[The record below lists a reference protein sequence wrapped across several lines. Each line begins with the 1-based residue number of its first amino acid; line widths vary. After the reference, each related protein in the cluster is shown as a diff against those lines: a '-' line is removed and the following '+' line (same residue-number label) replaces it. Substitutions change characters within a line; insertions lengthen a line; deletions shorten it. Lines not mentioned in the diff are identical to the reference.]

1 MNVLGIDV
9 GFSTTKKT
17 SCYCA
22 LSLKDKVISFS
33 IEPYKF
39 DVNYDLQ
46 SIIKNQGF
54 DIIAIDAPL
63 TPVLISEKPKTGRK
77 IEKLFSN
84 GIFSNSPYRG
94 PQPSSIAVPAQG
106 FPLYQAGMKIV
117 ANLNSYRYLSITE
130 IRKGCRK
137 GIYEV
142 LPKMTQSLLFP
153 RQIVANRSGQFD
165 DYLFPLLLKKSGQ
178 YRHLLDAL
186 LGEYRFSVSVE
197 KYIENINPNRHHE
210 ELASILCSFQAV
222 LIAIGKSTIVG
233 FDGDNEGYYGIP
245 SMNYWDLE
253 WYECFAGL
261 TSKKF
266 KDAIII

>member
-1 MNVLGIDV
+1 
-9 GFSTTKKT
+9 
-17 SCYCA
+17 
-22 LSLKDKVISFS
+22 
-33 IEPYKF
+33 
-39 DVNYDLQ
+39 LQ

-130 IRKGCRK
+130 IRQGCRK

-142 LPKMTQSLLFP
+142 IPKMTQSFLFP
-153 RQIVANRSGQFD
+153 RQIVANRSGQIIILSRPNFQKIKNKREWI
-165 DYLFPLLLKKSGQ
+165 YFICI
-178 YRHLLDAL
+178 
-186 LGEYRFSVSVE
+186 
-197 KYIENINPNRHHE
+197 KY
-210 ELASILCSFQAV
+210 SFQ
-222 LIAIGKSTIVG
+222 S
-233 FDGDNEGYYGIP
+233 
-245 SMNYWDLE
+245 
-253 WYECFAGL
+253 
-261 TSKKF
+261 
-266 KDAIII
+266 